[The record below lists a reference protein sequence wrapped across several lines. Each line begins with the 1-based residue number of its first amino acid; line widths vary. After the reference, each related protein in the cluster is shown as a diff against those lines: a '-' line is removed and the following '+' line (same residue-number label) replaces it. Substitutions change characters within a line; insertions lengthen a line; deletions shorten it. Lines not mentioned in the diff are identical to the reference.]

1 MKRYR
6 DCVVHFNNA
15 MEVTSFMKSIKSKA
29 LSMNI
34 ETVENR
40 SSVVGSDIDSLDFRI
55 KSNKLPMSR
64 VIILSYKC
72 YRPRIEV
79 ANIIPTQA
87 SGVTNLNVSTYNEI
101 LDIFIDKILSPVCK
115 EFGVRYESNNE
126 QYSIKEY
133 IPKSFEKL
141 DQWLNGF
148 PLSCHPMDEER
159 WFDFIVAL
167 VKNGEELS
175 ISTFEEYIAET
186 QKSWTRNDIECFS
199 EKLEYSIR
207 LLKYYINGYS

>member
-15 MEVTSFMKSIKSKA
+15 KQITSFMKSLKSKA
-29 LSMNI
+29 LSLNI
-34 ETVENR
+34 EAVENG
-40 SSVVGSDIDSLDFRI
+40 SSVVGRDIDSLDFRI
-55 KSNKLPMSR
+55 KSDKLPLSR
-64 VIILSYKC
+64 VFVLAYRGP
-72 YRPRIEV
+72 RPRIEV

-101 LDIFIDKILSPVCK
+101 LDIFIEKILSPVCK
-115 EFGVRYESNNE
+115 DFDVKYESNDE
-126 QYSIKEY
+126 HYSIKEY

-141 DQWLNGF
+141 DLWLKGF
-148 PLSCHPMDEER
+148 PLSCHPMDEAR

-167 VKNGEELS
+167 VKNEEELS
-175 ISTFEEYIAET
+175 ISTFEEYIVET
-186 QKSWTRNDIECFS
+186 QKTWTRNDIECFS

-207 LLKYYINGYS
+207 LLKHYINGDC